1 MQTPADQRLHE
12 LLEKWLGSLDLH
24 LKYASLDD
32 DSYRKVQPW
41 VEHQRPTRWIVELAK
56 QKVLALQAQ
65 LAERVAAGDEH
76 FSDVIEL
83 TIFLANLVGSQHIER
98 FIPLAEAANERG
110 SSSSVGPVA
119 AAGGAAAPPA
129 VDSSTVTREMPK
141 YLASPPRAAQPAEEA
156 AVARVERKAA
166 TPAKPR
172 QKAHP
177 APQRDADPGADAAA
191 RLQVLADAQRL
202 IQWGRKWYEL
212 PELISRMA
220 DRPPL
225 PEVRRILKD
234 NKALVDR
241 KIRGG

>member
-32 DSYRKVQPW
+32 DGYRKVQPW

-65 LAERVAAGDEH
+65 LAERIAAGDEH
-76 FSDVIEL
+76 FSGVIEL

-98 FIPLAEAANERG
+98 FIPLAEAADERG
-110 SSSSVGPVA
+110 STPSVGRIA
-119 AAGGAAAPPA
+119 AAGGNAEPAAA
-129 VDSSTVTREMPK
+129 DSSTVTREMPK

-156 AVARVERKAA
+156 AVARVERKAS

-172 QKAHP
+172 NKAHA
-177 APQRDADPGADAAA
+177 APQRDADANADAAA
-191 RLQVLADAQRL
+191 QRQVLADAERL

-212 PELISRMA
+212 PELIARMA
-220 DRPPL
+220 DRPAL

-234 NKALVDR
+234 NKALVER
-241 KIRGG
+241 KIRGE